1 MTLTISTTIGTG
13 FVLGTVD
20 NPVTIL
26 PGGRISNTGNAL
38 VGPAGTY
45 WTVVNEG
52 TLAGGSTYTISAGV
66 KLGSGAVTNAASAL
80 ISGYSYGAKITGSGT
95 VVNEGTIVATGA
107 SVVGYHYVVSASGG
121 SSITAFAGGVVM
133 ADGGVSNAPGA
144 TIAGGLIGVGLNGA
158 GSLVNAGLVT
168 AAGTSGLAVVLG
180 GADSVTNQAG
190 GIISAAGTGAAG
202 IIGAGSP
209 DTVTN
214 AGTIASA
221 FGVLLASGGTVIN
234 TVGVISGA
242 RNGVELVAPG
252 YVQNSASIAGGGY
265 GVQLYEPGTLHNS
278 GVITNTQT
286 TGSIA
291 VEMTHGGSL
300 TNAAGGSIAGGM
312 YAVRLGEPG
321 TLRNSGVITNTQ
333 TSGST
338 TVEMT
343 RGGSLT
349 NAAGGTIAGQWIGV
363 GIGAAGTVV
372 GTIESTI
379 VNAGSIG
386 ALNSLGDGADLW
398 LRGPAYVRNTGI
410 ISGGPF
416 GIVLYD
422 PTTVVNL
429 GTITGS
435 YDVVTSGTT
444 HHQGAIVPGNTAL
457 AAAGVSLRLEQAPGA
472 VLTGDVVAPVG
483 TLGIAANTL
492 ELLAGATAGTI
503 NGFGSRYQ
511 DFGNI
516 VIDPGAEWLV
526 AGSAQG
532 LANAAISGFTPG
544 STLELTGTVETEV
557 TLTGGMLTL
566 SGGTTLDLPGLA
578 FAKVSTLGTGNT
590 GNTFITAC
598 FASGTKLLTPRGPV
612 AVESLRE
619 GDLLVTAGGLAPI
632 RWIGHRRTDLAR
644 HPRPHDVMPV
654 RVRAGAFGDDT
665 PVRDLVLSP
674 DHAVFV
680 DGVLIPIR
688 HLANG
693 TSIAQE
699 ARDDI
704 TYWHVELARHDVV
717 IAEGLPCESYL
728 DTGNRSAFE
737 NADGPVELHPEFART
752 VWAAQGCAGILTDPS
767 ELALRAIHTR
777 LAARARRYGL
787 ANSTSTGTWSEGCA
801 LARSSRSG
809 AA

>member
-95 VVNEGTIVATGA
+95 VVNEGAIVATGA
-107 SVVGYHYVVSASGG
+107 SVVPYHYVYTVSLGPN
-121 SSITAFAGGVVM
+121 ITVMSGGVVM
-133 ADGGVSNAPGA
+133 TDGGVSNALGA
-144 TIAGGLIGVGLNGA
+144 TIAGALIGVGLNGT
-158 GSLVNAGLVT
+158 GSVVNAGLIT

-180 GADSVTNQAG
+180 GADGVTNEAG
-190 GIISAAGTGAAG
+190 GTIAAAGTGAAG
-202 IIGAGSP
+202 VVGFGAA

-221 FGVLLASGGTVIN
+221 FGVYLGSGGTVVN
-234 TVGVISGA
+234 TAGLISGT
-242 RNGVELVAPG
+242 RLGVQLGASG
-252 YVQNSASIAGGGY
+252 YVENSATITGGLY
-265 GVQLYEPGTLHNS
+265 GVQLYKAGTLHNT
-278 GVITNTQT
+278 GVITSTQT
-286 TGSIA
+286 T
-291 VEMTHGGSL
+291 
-300 TNAAGGSIAGGM
+300 
-312 YAVRLGEPG
+312 
-321 TLRNSGVITNTQ
+321 
-333 TSGST
+333 GST
-338 TVEMT
+338 TVEMH

-429 GTITGS
+429 GTIAG
-435 YDVVTSGTT
+435 GTIGNE
-444 HHQGAIVPGNTAL
+444 GAIVPGNTAL

-578 FAKVSTLGTGNT
+578 FPKVSTQGTGNT